1 MNSLILLTAGSR
13 PRIAGGLAG
22 ALIGTL
28 VLATWAVGAGGL
40 SALGPDDVSMKPNT
54 ALSAVGLGLALLF
67 GGSADRRLRRV
78 ATVLA
83 IGVTTLATLTIGEYL
98 TGVDLGIDDALF
110 GELPGAAGTSNPARM
125 APQTA
130 LALMVLAAAMPFV
143 RSSGRGRLVAG
154 MVAVP
159 VLIGLLNIVATVL
172 GGATPAFLQPYTKMA
187 VSTAALCVVLGLA
200 TVGALP
206 GGGPFGFLSGS
217 SPSAALARR
226 LVVAALTIPFALAW
240 LFVAGFRAGVYDAA
254 FGVGLAVLICA
265 CLLVA
270 ISWVGMA
277 RLRTAEAERER
288 SANALA
294 AALGEANDLYDHA
307 PGGYQSLNAD
317 GEVVRINQTAL
328 EWLGYDRD
336 AVVGHRLTDFLTP
349 GSGHAFEEQFQAR
362 RERGQ
367 TLELELDFVRRDG
380 SILPTHLS
388 ATPVRD
394 ADDRWVASR
403 TTLIDI
409 SARREAEAARETLLW
424 ESERAATEHLDDL
437 TALLSLARDL
447 GRPGGDGDGRSAVC
461 AAARKLTGAD
471 VSLFWEPGPDG
482 VSMHASGSAGAG
494 LPGALIA
501 VSRHGSVPGAVLDG
515 AGACFIGDL
524 STDSRIAPELARRL
538 GLRAGYWQPF
548 VRDGTAAGQAA
559 TVGVLAVYWRDVR
572 DGASPRLRTMLE
584 LFAAQAAAVIE
595 RGDLLARLD
604 ELARTDGLTGLA
616 NRRDFDARVVR
627 DLSAAARTGLPLAL
641 VMLDLDH
648 FKRFNDQHGHPAGDE
663 FLRQVA
669 AAWITQLRPSDT
681 LARYGGEEFAVVL
694 PDCTGEMAVAI
705 ADRLRSVVPLGQ
717 TSSAGVA
724 SWDGREGAAE
734 LVGRADQ
741 ALFGAKAEGRDRT
754 VVATPATPANP
765 SEDEAATPVTHIHRR
780 PRPHSG
786 GVEGD
791 GANPPNTSQHPESMT
806 G

>member
-1 MNSLILLTAGSR
+1 MLTAGSR
-13 PRIAGGLAG
+13 PRVVGGLAG
-22 ALIGTL
+22 VLIGTL
-28 VLATWAVGAGGL
+28 VLATWAVGVEEL
-40 SALGPDDVSMKPNT
+40 SALGPEAVSMKPNT
-54 ALSAVGLGLALLF
+54 AFSAVGLGLVLLL
-67 GGSADRRLRRV
+67 GGSADRRLRGV
-78 ATVLA
+78 STLLA
-83 IGVTTLATLTIGEYL
+83 LAVGTLVILTLGEYL
-98 TGVDLGIDDALF
+98 TGVDLGIDHVF
-110 GELPGAAGTSNPARM
+110 FSEPSGAAGTSHPARM

-130 LALMVLAAAMPFV
+130 LSLMALAAAMPFV
-143 RSSGRGRLVAG
+143 RGAGRGRLVAG
-154 MVAVP
+154 LVAIP

-187 VSTAALCVVLGLA
+187 ISTAALCVVLGLA

-226 LVVAALTIPFALAW
+226 LVVAAFTIPFALAW
-240 LFVAGFRAGVYDAA
+240 LFVSGYRAGFYDAA
-254 FGVGLAVLICA
+254 FGVGLAILICA

-270 ISWVGMA
+270 SIWVGMA

-288 SANALA
+288 TTMALA

-307 PGGYQSLNAD
+307 PGGYLSLDAD
-317 GEVVRINQTAL
+317 SEVVRINQTARG
-328 EWLGYDRD
+328 WLGYHGD
-336 AVVGHRLTDFLTP
+336 AVVGRQLTDILTP
-349 GSGHAFEEQFQAR
+349 GSGRAFEEQFHAL

-380 SILPTHLS
+380 TILPTHLS
-388 ATPVRD
+388 ATPVHD
-394 ADDRWVASR
+394 SDDQWVASR

-409 SARREAEAARETLLW
+409 SARREAEAAREALVR
-424 ESERAATEHLDDL
+424 ESERAASEHLDDL

-447 GRPGGDGDGRSAVC
+447 GRPAVAGDGRSAVC

-471 VSLFWEPGPDG
+471 VSLFWEPDPGG
-482 VSMHASGSAGAG
+482 VFMHASGSAGTG
-494 LPGALIA
+494 LPGGTLIA
-501 VSRHGSVPGAVLDG
+501 VPRHGSVPGAVLDG

-524 STDSRIAPELARRL
+524 STDNRIARELARRL
-538 GLRAGYWQPF
+538 DLRAGYWQPI
-548 VRDGTAAGQAA
+548 VRDSTAAGQTA

-572 DGASPRLRTMLE
+572 NDASPRLRTTIE
-584 LFAAQAAAVIE
+584 LFAAQAAAAIE

-627 DLSAAARTGLPLAL
+627 DLSSAARTGLPLAL

-669 AAWITQLRPSDT
+669 VAWTAQLRPSDT

-705 ADRLRSVVPLGQ
+705 ADRLRAVVPLGQ

-724 SWDGREGAAE
+724 LWDGREGPSE
-734 LVGRADQ
+734 LVGRADR
-741 ALFGAKAEGRDRT
+741 ALFGAKAEGRDCT
-754 VVATPATPANP
+754 VVATPSTPATP
-765 SEDEAATPVTHIHRR
+765 SEAEAVTPVTHIHRR
-780 PRPHSG
+780 SRPRTG

-791 GANPPNTSQHPESMT
+791 GRPLSNTSQQPDLMT